1 MKKYLLITLAALM
14 AFCSCDKQP
23 KEDPEET
30 KDPVVK
36 IEITN
41 IADNKATVNATME
54 QGKFYGGKILAAKK
68 VSNIDIDY
76 TKEIALINYVKENGT
91 DITEM
96 PASVTVEKLTVDKDY
111 FSAVVVYDKDGRVCS
126 SAYETWTAQGSP
138 DGIAEGSTPGSL
150 GDNELK

>member
-1 MKKYLLITLAALM
+1 MKKYLLITVAALM

-23 KEDPEET
+23 KEDPADS

-41 IADNKATVNATME
+41 IADNKATVNASLE
-54 QGKFYGGKILAAKK
+54 EGKFHGGKIVAAKK

-96 PASVTVEKLTVDKDY
+96 PTSVTVEKLTVDKDY
-111 FSAVVVYDKDGRVCS
+111 FSAVIVYDKDGRVCS
-126 SAYETWTAQGSP
+126 VAYETWTAAGNP
-138 DGIAEGSTPGSL
+138 DGIAEGSTAGSL